1 MSAHSPRVALITGG
15 KAGIGRSTAGLLT
28 AEGYRV
34 FVTSRDSAQGT
45 DTSGIEM
52 LKFEAN
58 SDSSASNCVAALM
71 DKAGRIDVLM
81 NNIGTGMLGAAEEQS
96 IAEGEHILQT
106 NFWGAVRMIKTV
118 LPIMR
123 AQQSGRIISMSSVGG
138 IVGFPYSAFYT
149 ASKFA
154 LEGYCEALQLEV
166 RPFGI
171 YVSLIEPAGV
181 LTPVAGNVP
190 KAELMLDAY
199 SETRMKIGL
208 QIDKMMRGGMPAEKV
223 ASAISAILKAEN
235 PKLRYKVGTPALF
248 LGLFERLAP
257 EFMFTAIKKRL
268 LNI

>member
-1 MSAHSPRVALITGG
+1 MLSHTHRVALITGG
-15 KAGIGRSTAGLLT
+15 IAGIGRATADLLS

-34 FVTSRDSAQGT
+34 FVTSRSDAHGAS
-45 DTSGIEM
+45 TSGIEL

-58 SDSSASNCVAALM
+58 SDASAAACVAALM
-71 DKAGRIDVLM
+71 DRAGRIDVLV

-106 NFWGAVRMIKTV
+106 NFWGAVRMIKSV

-123 AQQSGRIISMSSVGG
+123 VQGGGRIINMSSVGG
-138 IVGFPYSAFYT
+138 IFGFPYSAFYS

-154 LEGYCEALQLEV
+154 LEGYCDALQLEV

-171 YVSLIEPAGV
+171 YVSLVEPAGV

-190 KAELMLDAY
+190 KAALMLPAY
-199 SETRMKIGL
+199 SQTREKMGV
-208 QIDKMMRGGMPAEKV
+208 QMDKMMKAGMPAEKV
-223 ASAISAILKAEN
+223 ARKILNILSTEN
-235 PKLRYKVGTPALF
+235 PKLRYKVGVPARILALMF
-248 LGLFERLAP
+248 RLAP
-257 EFMFTAIKKRL
+257 EFLFTGVKRRL